1 MAEPAEGPWRYGPQ
15 FHQTIDRDAHEIV
28 AKGHAIGLAWTE
40 ENARHHGRIPSEMLA
55 ALECSRNFRWRMRY
69 GPNDD
74 VHCVYCSAWL
84 PYEPHDSDC
93 VTFVI
98 AAAIAKARGETA

>member
-1 MAEPAEGPWRYGPQ
+1 MAEPAEGPWRYGPK

-28 AKGHAIGLAWTE
+28 AKGHAIGVAWLE
-40 ENARHHGRIPSEMLA
+40 ENARIMAASREMLA
-55 ALECSRNFRWRMRY
+55 ALEAAATFDGGCAG

-74 VHCVYCSAWL
+74 NHCVYCVAWL
-84 PYEPHDSDC
+84 GYEPHDSDC

-98 AAAIAKARGETA
+98 AAAIAKARGETN